1 MKSRSGEKI
10 KLTSYDELLGVDIQ
24 ESCIEVQLSE
34 LHNFK
39 NHPFKVKDDK
49 KMEELVES
57 IKLNGVLSPALV
69 RSRNEGGYELIS
81 GHRRKH
87 AAEMAGVERIP
98 VIVKELTDDESI
110 IIMVDSNIQREEILP
125 SEKAFAFKMKHDALL
140 HRGKSLGHDVQKW
153 SHEQVGESNGISG
166 RQVQRY
172 MRLTELIP
180 EILDMIDEKKLQLVC
195 GVELSYLEKQVQE
208 WIMNCILCKGASCPK
223 LEHIVNLRR
232 QAEKETL
239 TQSLVE
245 YILNENMEK
254 QTATK
259 ITLPEKKL
267 ISYFPSGYSTK
278 DMEQIIYSLLEKW
291 KSENEGE

>member
-10 KLTSYDELLGVDIQ
+10 KLTSYDELLGADNQVG
-24 ESCIEVQLSE
+24 SMEVPLSE
-34 LHNFK
+34 LYNFK
-39 NHPFKVKDDK
+39 NHPFKVKDDE

-57 IKLNGVLSPALV
+57 IKQNGVLSPALV
-69 RSRNEGGYELIS
+69 RSREKGGYELIS

-87 AAEMAGVERIP
+87 AAELAGIEQIP
-98 VIVKELTDDESI
+98 VIVKQLTDDESI

-125 SEKAFAFKMKHDALL
+125 SEKAFAFKMKHDAFL
-140 HRGKSLGHDVQKW
+140 HRGKSFGHDVQKW

-180 EILDMIDEKKLQLVC
+180 ELLDLIDEKKLQLVC
-195 GVELSYLEKQVQE
+195 GVEISYLDKQIQE
-208 WIMNCILCKGASCPK
+208 WIMNWILRSCTSYPK
-223 LEHIVNLRR
+223 LEQIVNLRR
-232 QAEKETL
+232 QAEKEIL

-254 QTATK
+254 QVATK
-259 ITLPEKKL
+259 IILSEKKL
-267 ISYFPSGYSTK
+267 YTYFPVGYSTK
-278 DMEQIIYSLLEKW
+278 DIEQIIYTLLEKW
-291 KSENEGE
+291 KCENEGE